1 MNTHQRQLAWW
12 LYGGLMLIFVALL
25 WWVAA
30 TDQAMSGSSESLA
43 TAPVATTESLS
54 ELPEGTSLPQGAT
67 TLSPAG
73 EASPWQSF
81 VVSVRAHAASDIG
94 MLLIQLVVILLVV
107 RVVGWLFARLHQ
119 PTVIGE
125 ILAGILLGPSLLGA
139 VWPEAMETLFP
150 AHSLGNLELLS
161 QFGLILFMFTIGME
175 LRMKDLKGQAQQA
188 FIISQSGIIFPFIL
202 GIVLTYGL
210 YSRPELLSEGSSFL
224 SLSLFVGISLSITA
238 FPVLA
243 RIIQE
248 RSLSHSHLG
257 RLALSTAAMGD
268 IVAWLMLAAIMAV
281 SQGGSFTS
289 ALYNMLFL
297 ALYLAV
303 IFGILRPL
311 FGLLGR
317 RVRHREVLSKSLM
330 GLIFILLMASAYFT
344 EIMSMH
350 ALFGAFML
358 GLVMPENL
366 DFRVIVKEKVEDVAL
381 LLLLPL
387 FFVSSGLRTELGLVN
402 TPQLWGLFLIC
413 TLVAVVGKM
422 GGTYLAARSCGI
434 QRRESLYLGAYMNT
448 RGLMELVVLRIGLD
462 LGVLSPVLFTI
473 LVMMTL
479 VTTIMTAPTLQLIDW
494 LLKKKKTP
502 QSQEHTTGQVLISFG
517 RAETGVTLLEFFHRL
532 CGGTSP
538 QVACTLMH
546 VTTDT
551 DISTIDADHYYAS
564 SFAAPMEMAKQ
575 LDLSVERKY
584 EIAESVPEAVLSH
597 ANHIQ
602 SNLLLLGAS
611 VNLSQDKKDRDL
623 VAYSDKLTRRWKVVT
638 GRRRQAKKE
647 QSSHSFEEIIDT
659 FAHEAP
665 CSVGIYVDNGQ
676 TPIAHPL
683 VLMQRPEDQELLLVA
698 EQVTEH
704 ADSPIT
710 LMPLSSHIAKLTTE
724 LADRVSWVGEPFA
737 EQVDLSAYDFAFIA
751 YDAWAT
757 LTPAQHELLQQLPSY
772 LILDIDEATIELPT
786 IHRPTT
792 GAVSYLGKTSEL

>member
-30 TDQAMSGSSESLA
+30 TDQAMSGSSESLV
-43 TAPVATTESLS
+43 TAPVAATESLS
-54 ELPEGTSLPQGAT
+54 ELPEGASLPQGAT

-81 VVSVRAHAASDIG
+81 VTSVRTHAASDIG

-150 AHSLGNLELLS
+150 VHSLGNLELLS

-202 GIVLTYGL
+202 GIILTYGL

-224 SLSLFVGISLSITA
+224 SLALFVGISLSITA

-289 ALYNMLFL
+289 AFYNMLFL

-462 LGVLSPVLFTI
+462 LGVLSTVLFTI

-479 VTTIMTAPTLQLIDW
+479 VTTVMTAPTLQLIDW
-494 LLKKKKTP
+494 LLKKKTP
-502 QSQEHTTGQVLISFG
+502 QSLEHATGQVLISFG

-551 DISTIDADHYYAS
+551 DISTIDADLYYAS

-575 LDLSVERKY
+575 LDLTVERKY

-647 QSSHSFEEIIDT
+647 QSSHSFEEIIAT

-683 VLMQRPEDQELLLVA
+683 VLMQRPEDKELLLVA
-698 EQVTEH
+698 EQVTER

-710 LMPLSSHIAKLTTE
+710 LMPLSSHLAKPTTE
-724 LADRVSWVGEPFA
+724 LSARVSWSGESFA
-737 EQVDLSAYDFAFIA
+737 EQVDLSAYDFALIA
-751 YDAWAT
+751 YDAWAA
-757 LTPAQHELLQQLPSY
+757 LTPAQQELLKQLPSY
-772 LILDIDEATIELPT
+772 FILDIDEATIELPT

-792 GAVSYLGKTSEL
+792 EAVSYLGKAS

>member
-30 TDQAMSGSSESLA
+30 TDRAMSGSSESLV
-43 TAPVATTESLS
+43 TAPVAATESLS
-54 ELPEGTSLPQGAT
+54 ELPEGASLPQGAT

-81 VVSVRAHAASDIG
+81 VTSVRTHAALDIG

-150 AHSLGNLELLS
+150 VHSLGNLELLS

-202 GIVLTYGL
+202 GIILTYGL
-210 YSRPELLSEGSSFL
+210 YSRPELLSDGSSFL
-224 SLSLFVGISLSITA
+224 SLALFVGISLSITA

-494 LLKKKKTP
+494 LLKKKTP
-502 QSQEHTTGQVLISFG
+502 QSLEHATGQVLISFG

-623 VAYSDKLTRRWKVVT
+623 VAYSNKLTRRWGLLT

-647 QSSHSFEEIIDT
+647 QSSHSFEELIAT
-659 FAHEAP
+659 FAQEAP

-683 VLMQRPEDQELLLVA
+683 VLMQRPEDQKLLLVA
-698 EQVTEH
+698 EQVTQS

-710 LMPLSSHIAKLTTE
+710 LMSLSSRLAKPTTE
-724 LADRVSWVGEPFA
+724 LSARVSWSGETFT
-737 EQVDLSAYDFAFIA
+737 EQVDLSTYDFAFIA
-751 YDAWAT
+751 YDAWAA
-757 LTPAQHELLQQLPSY
+757 LTPAQQELLQQLPSY
-772 LILDIDEATIELPT
+772 FILDIDEATIELPT

-792 GAVSYLGKTSEL
+792 EAVSYLGKVS

>member
-1 MNTHQRQLAWW
+1 
-12 LYGGLMLIFVALL
+12 
-25 WWVAA
+25 
-30 TDQAMSGSSESLA
+30 
-43 TAPVATTESLS
+43 
-54 ELPEGTSLPQGAT
+54 
-67 TLSPAG
+67 
-73 EASPWQSF
+73 
-81 VVSVRAHAASDIG
+81 
-94 MLLIQLVVILLVV
+94 
-107 RVVGWLFARLHQ
+107 
-119 PTVIGE
+119 
-125 ILAGILLGPSLLGA
+125 
-139 VWPEAMETLFP
+139 
-150 AHSLGNLELLS
+150 
-161 QFGLILFMFTIGME
+161 
-175 LRMKDLKGQAQQA
+175 
-188 FIISQSGIIFPFIL
+188 
-202 GIVLTYGL
+202 
-210 YSRPELLSEGSSFL
+210 
-224 SLSLFVGISLSITA
+224 
-238 FPVLA
+238 
-243 RIIQE
+243 
-248 RSLSHSHLG
+248 
-257 RLALSTAAMGD
+257 
-268 IVAWLMLAAIMAV
+268 
-281 SQGGSFTS
+281 
-289 ALYNMLFL
+289 
-297 ALYLAV
+297 
-303 IFGILRPL
+303 
-311 FGLLGR
+311 
-317 RVRHREVLSKSLM
+317 
-330 GLIFILLMASAYFT
+330 
-344 EIMSMH
+344 
-350 ALFGAFML
+350 ML
-358 GLVMPENL
+358 GLIMPENL
-366 DFRVIVKEKVEDVAL
+366 DFRVIVKEKVEDLAL

-402 TPQLWGLFLIC
+402 TPQLWGLFGIF

-434 QRRESLYLGAYMNT
+434 QSRESLYLGAYMNT

-462 LGVLSPVLFTI
+462 LGVLSTVLFTI

-502 QSQEHTTGQVLISFG
+502 QSLEHATGQVLISFG

-647 QSSHSFEEIIDT
+647 QSSHSFEEIIAT

-683 VLMQRPEDQELLLVA
+683 VLMQRPEDRELLLVA
-698 EQVTEH
+698 EQVSEC

-710 LMPLSSHIAKLTTE
+710 LMPLSSHLAKPATE
-724 LADRVSWVGEPFA
+724 LSACVSWSRETFA
-737 EQVDLSAYDFAFIA
+737 EQVDLRAYDFALIA
-751 YDAWAT
+751 YDAWAA
-757 LTPAQHELLQQLPSY
+757 LTPAQQELLQQLPSY

-792 GAVSYLGKTSEL
+792 GAVSYLGKVS

>member
-30 TDQAMSGSSESLA
+30 TDGAMSGSSESLV
-43 TAPVATTESLS
+43 TAPVAATESLS
-54 ELPEGTSLPQGAT
+54 ELPEGASLPQGAT

-81 VVSVRAHAASDIG
+81 VTSVRTHAASDIG

-150 AHSLGNLELLS
+150 VHSLGNLELLS

-202 GIVLTYGL
+202 GIILTYRL
-210 YSRPELLSEGSSFL
+210 YSRPELLSDGSSFL
-224 SLSLFVGISLSITA
+224 SLALFVGISLSITA

-462 LGVLSPVLFTI
+462 LGVLSTVLFTI

-479 VTTIMTAPTLQLIDW
+479 VTTVMTAPTLQLIDW
-494 LLKKKKTP
+494 LLKKKTP
-502 QSQEHTTGQVLISFG
+502 QSREHATGQVLISFG

-575 LDLSVERKY
+575 LDLTVERKY

-647 QSSHSFEEIIDT
+647 QSSHSFEEIIAT

-683 VLMQRPEDQELLLVA
+683 VLMQRPEDKELLLVA
-698 EQVTEH
+698 EQVTER

-710 LMPLSSHIAKLTTE
+710 LMPLSSHLAKPTTE
-724 LADRVSWVGEPFA
+724 LSARVSWSGESFA
-737 EQVDLSAYDFAFIA
+737 EQVDLSAYDFALIA
-751 YDAWAT
+751 YDAWAA
-757 LTPAQHELLQQLPSY
+757 LTPAQQELLKQLPSY
-772 LILDIDEATIELPT
+772 FILDIDEATIELPT

-792 GAVSYLGKTSEL
+792 EAVSYLGKAS

>member
-30 TDQAMSGSSESLA
+30 TDQAMSGSSESLV
-43 TAPVATTESLS
+43 TAPVAATESLS
-54 ELPEGTSLPQGAT
+54 ELPEGASLPQGAT

-81 VVSVRAHAASDIG
+81 VTSVRTHAASDIG

-150 AHSLGNLELLS
+150 VHSLGNLELLS

-202 GIVLTYGL
+202 GIILTYGL

-224 SLSLFVGISLSITA
+224 SLALFVGISLSITA

-366 DFRVIVKEKVEDVAL
+366 DFRVIVKEKVEDLAL

-479 VTTIMTAPTLQLIDW
+479 VTTVMTAPTLQLIDW
-494 LLKKKKTP
+494 LLKKKTP
-502 QSQEHTTGQVLISFG
+502 QSREHATGQVLISFG

-575 LDLSVERKY
+575 LDLTVERKY

-647 QSSHSFEEIIDT
+647 QSSHSFEEIIAT
-659 FAHEAP
+659 FAQEAP

-683 VLMQRPEDQELLLVA
+683 VLMQRPEDQKLLLVA
-698 EQVTEH
+698 EQVTER

-710 LMPLSSHIAKLTTE
+710 LMPLSSHLAKPTTE
-724 LADRVSWVGEPFA
+724 LSARVSWSGETFT
-737 EQVDLSAYDFAFIA
+737 EQVDLSTYDFALIA
-751 YDAWAT
+751 YDAWVA
-757 LTPAQHELLQQLPSY
+757 LTPAQQELLKQLPSY
-772 LILDIDEATIELPT
+772 FILDIDEATIELPT

-792 GAVSYLGKTSEL
+792 GAVSYLGKVS

>member
-1 MNTHQRQLAWW
+1 
-12 LYGGLMLIFVALL
+12 
-25 WWVAA
+25 
-30 TDQAMSGSSESLA
+30 
-43 TAPVATTESLS
+43 
-54 ELPEGTSLPQGAT
+54 
-67 TLSPAG
+67 
-73 EASPWQSF
+73 
-81 VVSVRAHAASDIG
+81 

-150 AHSLGNLELLS
+150 VHSLGNLELLS

-202 GIVLTYGL
+202 GIILTYGL

-224 SLSLFVGISLSITA
+224 SLALFVGISLSITA

-289 ALYNMLFL
+289 AFYNMLFL

-462 LGVLSPVLFTI
+462 LGVLSTVLFTI

-479 VTTIMTAPTLQLIDW
+479 VTTVMTAPTLQLIDW
-494 LLKKKKTP
+494 LLKKKTP
-502 QSQEHTTGQVLISFG
+502 QSLEHATGQVLISFG

-551 DISTIDADHYYAS
+551 DISTIDADLYYAS

-575 LDLSVERKY
+575 LDLTVERKY

-647 QSSHSFEEIIDT
+647 QSSHSFEEIIAT

-683 VLMQRPEDQELLLVA
+683 VLMQRPEDKELLLVA
-698 EQVTEH
+698 EQVTER

-710 LMPLSSHIAKLTTE
+710 LMPLSSHLAKPTTE
-724 LADRVSWVGEPFA
+724 LSARVSWSGESFA
-737 EQVDLSAYDFAFIA
+737 EQVALIA
-751 YDAWAT
+751 YDAWAA
-757 LTPAQHELLQQLPSY
+757 LTPAQQELLKQLPSY
-772 LILDIDEATIELPT
+772 FILDIDEATIELPT

-792 GAVSYLGKTSEL
+792 EAVSYLGKAS

>member
-12 LYGGLMLIFVALL
+12 FYGGLMLIFVALL
-25 WWVAA
+25 WWAAA
-30 TDQAMSGSSESLA
+30 TDQAMSGSSEALV

-54 ELPEGTSLPQGAT
+54 ELPEGASLPQGAT

-81 VVSVRAHAASDIG
+81 VTSVRTHAASDIG

-202 GIVLTYGL
+202 GIILTYRL
-210 YSRPELLSEGSSFL
+210 YSRPELLSDGSSFL
-224 SLSLFVGISLSITA
+224 SLALFVGISLSITA

-494 LLKKKKTP
+494 LLKKKTP
-502 QSQEHTTGQVLISFG
+502 QSLEHATGQVLISFG

-564 SFAAPMEMAKQ
+564 SFEAPMEMAKQ

-611 VNLSQDKKDRDL
+611 VNLSQDTKDREL
-623 VAYSDKLTRRWKVVT
+623 VADSDKLTRRWKVVT

-647 QSSHSFEEIIDT
+647 QSSHSLEEIIAT

-683 VLMQRPEDQELLLVA
+683 VLMQRPEDKELLLVA
-698 EQVTEH
+698 EQVTER

-710 LMPLSSHIAKLTTE
+710 LMPLSSHLAKPTTE
-724 LADRVSWVGEPFA
+724 LSARVSWSGETFT
-737 EQVDLSAYDFAFIA
+737 EQVDLSTYDFAFIA
-751 YDAWAT
+751 YDAWAA
-757 LTPAQHELLQQLPSY
+757 LTPAQQELLQQLPSY
-772 LILDIDEATIELPT
+772 FILDIDEATIELPT

-792 GAVSYLGKTSEL
+792 ETVSYLGKVS

>member
-1 MNTHQRQLAWW
+1 MNTQQRQRAWW

-30 TDQAMSGSSESLA
+30 ADQAMSGSSESLV
-43 TAPVATTESLS
+43 TAPVATATESLGEAS
-54 ELPEGTSLPQGAT
+54 EGAVVAPASPA
-67 TLSPAG
+67 LSPAG
-73 EASPWQSF
+73 EATPWQSF
-81 VVSVRAHAASDIG
+81 VTSVRSHAASDIG

-150 AHSLGNLELLS
+150 VHSLGNLELLS

-188 FIISQSGIIFPFIL
+188 FVISQSGIIFPFIL
-202 GIVLTYGL
+202 GILLTYGL

-224 SLSLFVGISLSITA
+224 SLALFVGISLSITA

-366 DFRVIVKEKVEDVAL
+366 DFRVIVKEKVEDLAL

-402 TPQLWGLFLIC
+402 TPELWALFGIF
-413 TLVAVVGKM
+413 TLVAVIGKM

-462 LGVLSPVLFTI
+462 LGVLSTVLFTI

-502 QSQEHTTGQVLISFG
+502 QSLEHATGQVLISFG

-532 CGGTSP
+532 CGGTAP
-538 QVACTLMH
+538 QVGCTLMH

-564 SFAAPMEMAKQ
+564 SFEAPMEMAKQ
-575 LDLSVERKY
+575 LDLTVERKY

-623 VAYSDKLTRRWKVVT
+623 VAYSNKLTRRWDLLT
-638 GRRRQAKKE
+638 GRRRKAKKE
-647 QSSHSFEEIIDT
+647 QSSHSFEELIAT
-659 FAHEAP
+659 FAQEAS

-683 VLMQRPEDQELLLVA
+683 VLMQRAEDQELLLVA
-698 EQVTEH
+698 EQVTQS

-710 LMPLSSHIAKLTTE
+710 LMPLSSHLAKPTTE
-724 LADRVSWVGEPFA
+724 LSARVSWSRETFA

-751 YDAWAT
+751 YDAWAA
-757 LTPAQHELLQQLPSY
+757 LTPAQQELLQQLPSY
-772 LILDIDEATIELPT
+772 FILDIDEATIELPT

-792 GAVSYLGKTSEL
+792 EAVSYLGKAS

>member
-30 TDQAMSGSSESLA
+30 TDRAMSGSSESLV
-43 TAPVATTESLS
+43 TAPVAATESLS
-54 ELPEGTSLPQGAT
+54 ELPEGASLPQGAT
-67 TLSPAG
+67 TLSPVG

-81 VVSVRAHAASDIG
+81 VTSVRTHAASDIG

-139 VWPEAMETLFP
+139 VWPEAMEMLFP
-150 AHSLGNLELLS
+150 VHSLGNLELLS

-202 GIVLTYGL
+202 GIILTYRL
-210 YSRPELLSEGSSFL
+210 YSRPELLSDGSSFL
-224 SLSLFVGISLSITA
+224 SLALFVGISLSITA

-494 LLKKKKTP
+494 LLKKKTP
-502 QSQEHTTGQVLISFG
+502 QSLEHATGQVLISFG

-575 LDLSVERKY
+575 LDLAVERKY

-623 VAYSDKLTRRWKVVT
+623 VAYSNKLTRRWGLLT
-638 GRRRQAKKE
+638 GRRRKVKKE
-647 QSSHSFEEIIDT
+647 QSSHSFEELIAT
-659 FAHEAP
+659 FAQEAP

-683 VLMQRPEDQELLLVA
+683 VLMQRPEDQKLLLVA
-698 EQVTEH
+698 EQVTER

-710 LMPLSSHIAKLTTE
+710 LMPLSSHLAKPTTE
-724 LADRVSWVGEPFA
+724 LSARVSWSGESFT
-737 EQVDLSAYDFAFIA
+737 EQVDLSAYDFALIA
-751 YDAWAT
+751 YDAWAA
-757 LTPAQHELLQQLPSY
+757 LTPAQQELLKQLPSY
-772 LILDIDEATIELPT
+772 FILDIDEATIELPT

-792 GAVSYLGKTSEL
+792 ETVSYLGKVS

>member
-12 LYGGLMLIFVALL
+12 LYGGLMLFFVALL

-30 TDQAMSGSSESLA
+30 TDQAMSGPSEALV
-43 TAPVATTESLS
+43 TAPVAMTESLS
-54 ELPEGTSLPQGAT
+54 EEPEGTVMAPELP

-81 VVSVRAHAASDIG
+81 VSSVRAHAASDIG

-107 RVVGWLFARLHQ
+107 RVVGWLFARLRQ

-150 AHSLGNLELLS
+150 VHSLGNLELLS

-188 FIISQSGIIFPFIL
+188 FIISQSGIIIPFIL
-202 GIVLTYGL
+202 GIFLTYGL
-210 YSRPELLSEGSSFL
+210 YSRPELLSEESSFL
-224 SLSLFVGISLSITA
+224 SLALFVGISLSITA

-366 DFRVIVKEKVEDVAL
+366 DFRVIVKEKVEDLAL

-402 TPQLWGLFLIC
+402 TPQLWGLFGIF

-462 LGVLSPVLFTI
+462 LGVLSTVLFTI

-479 VTTIMTAPTLQLIDW
+479 VTTVMTAPTLQLIDW

-502 QSQEHTTGQVLISFG
+502 QSLEHATGQVLISFG

-623 VAYSDKLTRRWKVVT
+623 VAYSDKLTRRWKVMT
-638 GRRRQAKKE
+638 GRRRKAKKE
-647 QSSHSFEEIIDT
+647 PTSHSFEEIIAT
-659 FAHEAP
+659 FAQEAP

-683 VLMQRPEDQELLLVA
+683 VLMQRPEDQKLLLIA
-698 EQVTEH
+698 EQVTER

-710 LMPLSSHIAKLTTE
+710 LMPLSSHLAKPTTA
-724 LADRVSWVGEPFA
+724 LSARVSWSGESFA
-737 EQVDLSAYDFAFIA
+737 EQVDLSGYDFAFIA
-751 YDAWAT
+751 YDAWAA
-757 LTPAQHELLQQLPSY
+757 LTPAQQELLQQLPSY

-792 GAVSYLGKTSEL
+792 GAVSYLGKVS

>member
-30 TDQAMSGSSESLA
+30 TDRATSGSSESLV
-43 TAPVATTESLS
+43 TAPVAATESLS
-54 ELPEGTSLPQGAT
+54 ELPEGASLPQGAT

-81 VVSVRAHAASDIG
+81 VTSVCTHAASDIG

-150 AHSLGNLELLS
+150 VHSLGNLELLS

-202 GIVLTYGL
+202 GIILTYRL
-210 YSRPELLSEGSSFL
+210 YSRPELLSDGSSFL
-224 SLSLFVGISLSITA
+224 SLALFVGISLSITA

-494 LLKKKKTP
+494 LLKKKTP
-502 QSQEHTTGQVLISFG
+502 QSLEHAAGQVLISFG

-564 SFAAPMEMAKQ
+564 SFEAPMEMAKQ
-575 LDLSVERKY
+575 LDLTVERKY

-647 QSSHSFEEIIDT
+647 QSSHSFEEIIAT

-683 VLMQRPEDQELLLVA
+683 VLMQRPEDKELLLVA
-698 EQVTEH
+698 EQVTER

-710 LMPLSSHIAKLTTE
+710 LMPLSSHLAKPTTE
-724 LADRVSWVGEPFA
+724 LSARVSWSGETFT
-737 EQVDLSAYDFAFIA
+737 EQVDLSTYDFAFIA
-751 YDAWAT
+751 YDAWAA
-757 LTPAQHELLQQLPSY
+757 LTPAQQELLQQLPSY
-772 LILDIDEATIELPT
+772 FILDIDEATIELPT

-792 GAVSYLGKTSEL
+792 EAVSYLGKVS

>member
-1 MNTHQRQLAWW
+1 MNTQQRQQAWW

-30 TDQAMSGSSESLA
+30 TDGAMSGSSESLV
-43 TAPVATTESLS
+43 TAPVATATESWGEAS
-54 ELPEGTSLPQGAT
+54 EGAVVALDLT
-67 TLSPAG
+67 TPSSAM

-81 VVSVRAHAASDIG
+81 VGSVRAHAASDIG
-94 MLLIQLVVILLVV
+94 LLLIQLVVILLVV

-150 AHSLGNLELLS
+150 VHSLGNLELLS

-188 FIISQSGIIFPFIL
+188 FVISQSGIIFPFIL
-202 GIVLTYGL
+202 GILLTYGL

-344 EIMSMH
+344 KIMSMH

-366 DFRVIVKEKVEDVAL
+366 DFRVIVKEKVEDLAL

-402 TPQLWGLFLIC
+402 TPELWALFGIF

-462 LGVLSPVLFTI
+462 LGVLSTVLFTI

-494 LLKKKKTP
+494 LLKKKTP
-502 QSQEHTTGQVLISFG
+502 QSLEHATGQVLISFG

-532 CGGTSP
+532 CGGTAP

-551 DISTIDADHYYAS
+551 DISTIDAEHYYAS

-575 LDLSVERKY
+575 LDLAVERKY

-623 VAYSDKLTRRWKVVT
+623 VAYSNKLTRRWGLLT
-638 GRRRQAKKE
+638 GRRRKAKKE
-647 QSSHSFEEIIDT
+647 QSSHSFEELIAT
-659 FAHEAP
+659 FAQEAP

-683 VLMQRPEDQELLLVA
+683 VLMQRPEDQKLLLVA
-698 EQVTEH
+698 EQVTQS

-710 LMPLSSHIAKLTTE
+710 LMPLSSHLAKPTAE
-724 LADRVSWVGEPFA
+724 LSARVSWSGETFA

-751 YDAWAT
+751 YDAWAA
-757 LTPAQHELLQQLPSY
+757 LTPAQQELLEQLPSY

-792 GAVSYLGKTSEL
+792 EAVSYLGKAS

>member
-30 TDQAMSGSSESLA
+30 TDGAMSGSSESLV
-43 TAPVATTESLS
+43 TAPVAATESLS
-54 ELPEGTSLPQGAT
+54 ELPEGASLPQGAT

-81 VVSVRAHAASDIG
+81 VSSVRAHAASDIG

-150 AHSLGNLELLS
+150 IHSLGNLELLS

-202 GIVLTYGL
+202 GIILTYGL
-210 YSRPELLSEGSSFL
+210 YSRPELLSDGSSFL
-224 SLSLFVGISLSITA
+224 SLALFVGISLSITA

-494 LLKKKKTP
+494 LLKKKTP
-502 QSQEHTTGQVLISFG
+502 QSLEHATGQVLISFG

-564 SFAAPMEMAKQ
+564 SFEAPMEMAKQ

-647 QSSHSFEEIIDT
+647 QSSHSFEELIAT
-659 FAHEAP
+659 FAQEAP

-683 VLMQRPEDQELLLVA
+683 VLMQRPEDKELLLVA
-698 EQVTEH
+698 EQVTER

-710 LMPLSSHIAKLTTE
+710 LMPLSSHLAKPTTE
-724 LADRVSWVGEPFA
+724 LSARVSWSGESFT
-737 EQVDLSAYDFAFIA
+737 EQVDLSAYDFALIA
-751 YDAWAT
+751 YDAWAA
-757 LTPAQHELLQQLPSY
+757 LTPAQQELLQQLPSY
-772 LILDIDEATIELPT
+772 FILDIDEATIDLPT

-792 GAVSYLGKTSEL
+792 EAVSYLGKVS

>member
-1 MNTHQRQLAWW
+1 
-12 LYGGLMLIFVALL
+12 MLIFVALL

-30 TDQAMSGSSESLA
+30 TDGAMSGSSESLV
-43 TAPVATTESLS
+43 TAPVAATESLS
-54 ELPEGTSLPQGAT
+54 ELPEGASLPQGAT

-81 VVSVRAHAASDIG
+81 VTSVRTHAASDIG

-150 AHSLGNLELLS
+150 VHSLGNLELLS

-202 GIVLTYGL
+202 GIILTYGL
-210 YSRPELLSEGSSFL
+210 YSRPELLSDGSSFL
-224 SLSLFVGISLSITA
+224 SLALFVGISLSITA

-494 LLKKKKTP
+494 LLKKKTP
-502 QSQEHTTGQVLISFG
+502 QSLEHATGQVLISFG

-564 SFAAPMEMAKQ
+564 SFEAPMEMAKQ

-611 VNLSQDKKDRDL
+611 VNLSQDKKDQDL

-647 QSSHSFEEIIDT
+647 QNAHSFEELIAT
-659 FAHEAP
+659 FAQEAP

-698 EQVTEH
+698 EQVTER

-710 LMPLSSHIAKLTTE
+710 LMPLSSHLAKPTTE
-724 LADRVSWVGEPFA
+724 LSARVSWSGESFT
-737 EQVDLSAYDFAFIA
+737 EQVDLSAYDFAIIA
-751 YDAWAT
+751 YDAWAA
-757 LTPAQHELLQQLPSY
+757 LTPAQQELLQQLPSY

-792 GAVSYLGKTSEL
+792 ETVSYLGKVS

>member
-1 MNTHQRQLAWW
+1 MNTQQRQRAWW

-30 TDQAMSGSSESLA
+30 TDGAMSGALESLV
-43 TAPVATTESLS
+43 TAPVATVTESWGEAS
-54 ELPEGTSLPQGAT
+54 EGAVVAPASPA
-67 TLSPAG
+67 LSPAG
-73 EASPWQSF
+73 EVTPWQSF
-81 VVSVRAHAASDIG
+81 VTSVRSHAASDIG

-150 AHSLGNLELLS
+150 VHSLGNLELLS

-188 FIISQSGIIFPFIL
+188 FVISQSGIIFPFIL
-202 GIVLTYGL
+202 GILLTYGL

-224 SLSLFVGISLSITA
+224 SLALFVGISLSITA

-366 DFRVIVKEKVEDVAL
+366 DFRVIVKEKVEDLAL

-402 TPQLWGLFLIC
+402 TPELWALFGIF
-413 TLVAVVGKM
+413 TLVAVIGKM

-462 LGVLSPVLFTI
+462 LGVLSTVLFTI

-494 LLKKKKTP
+494 LLKKKTP
-502 QSQEHTTGQVLISFG
+502 QSLEHATGQVLISFG

-532 CGGTSP
+532 CGGTAP

-564 SFAAPMEMAKQ
+564 SFEAPMEMAKQ
-575 LDLSVERKY
+575 LDLTVERKY

-623 VAYSDKLTRRWKVVT
+623 VAYSNKLTRRWDLLT
-638 GRRRQAKKE
+638 GRRRKAKKE
-647 QSSHSFEEIIDT
+647 QSSHSFEELIAT
-659 FAHEAP
+659 FAQEAP

-683 VLMQRPEDQELLLVA
+683 VLMQRAEDQELLLVA
-698 EQVTEH
+698 EQVTQS

-710 LMPLSSHIAKLTTE
+710 LMPLSSHLAKPTTE
-724 LADRVSWVGEPFA
+724 LSARVSWSRETFA

-751 YDAWAT
+751 YDAWAA
-757 LTPAQHELLQQLPSY
+757 LTPAQQELLQQLPSY
-772 LILDIDEATIELPT
+772 FILDIDEATIELPT

-792 GAVSYLGKTSEL
+792 EAVSYLGKAS

>member
-30 TDQAMSGSSESLA
+30 TDGAMSGSSESLV
-43 TAPVATTESLS
+43 TAPVAATESLS
-54 ELPEGTSLPQGAT
+54 ELPEGASLPQGAT

-81 VVSVRAHAASDIG
+81 VTSVRTHAASDIG

-150 AHSLGNLELLS
+150 VHSLGNLELLS

-202 GIVLTYGL
+202 GIILTYRL

-224 SLSLFVGISLSITA
+224 SLALFVGISLSITA

-402 TPQLWGLFLIC
+402 TPPLWALFGIF

-434 QRRESLYLGAYMNT
+434 QSRESLYLGAYMNT

-494 LLKKKKTP
+494 LLKKKTP
-502 QSQEHTTGQVLISFG
+502 QSLEHATGQVLISFG

-623 VAYSDKLTRRWKVVT
+623 VAYSNKLTRRWGLLT
-638 GRRRQAKKE
+638 GRRRKVKKE
-647 QSSHSFEEIIDT
+647 QSSHSFDELIAT
-659 FAHEAP
+659 LAQEAP

-683 VLMQRPEDQELLLVA
+683 VLMQRPEDQKLLLVA
-698 EQVTEH
+698 EQVTER

-710 LMPLSSHIAKLTTE
+710 LMPLSSHLAKPTTE
-724 LADRVSWVGEPFA
+724 LSARVLWGGESFT
-737 EQVDLSAYDFAFIA
+737 EQVDLSTYDFALIA
-751 YDAWAT
+751 YDAWAA
-757 LTPAQHELLQQLPSY
+757 LTPAQQELLQQLPSY
-772 LILDIDEATIELPT
+772 FILDIDEATIDLPT

-792 GAVSYLGKTSEL
+792 EAVSYLGKVS

>member
-12 LYGGLMLIFVALL
+12 LCGGLMLIFVALL

-30 TDQAMSGSSESLA
+30 TDQAMSGSSESLV
-43 TAPVATTESLS
+43 TAPVAATESLS
-54 ELPEGTSLPQGAT
+54 ELPEGASLPQGAT

-81 VVSVRAHAASDIG
+81 VTSVRTHAASDIG

-150 AHSLGNLELLS
+150 VHSLGNLELLS

-202 GIVLTYGL
+202 GIILTYGL

-224 SLSLFVGISLSITA
+224 SLALFVGISLSITA

-289 ALYNMLFL
+289 AFYNMLFL

-366 DFRVIVKEKVEDVAL
+366 DFRVIVKEKVEDLAL

-462 LGVLSPVLFTI
+462 LGVLSTVLFTI

-479 VTTIMTAPTLQLIDW
+479 VTTVMTAPTLQLIDW
-494 LLKKKKTP
+494 LLKKKTP
-502 QSQEHTTGQVLISFG
+502 QSLEHATGQVLISFG

-575 LDLSVERKY
+575 LDLTVERKY

-647 QSSHSFEEIIDT
+647 QSSHSFEEIIAT

-683 VLMQRPEDQELLLVA
+683 VLMQRPEDKELLLVA
-698 EQVTEH
+698 EQVTER

-710 LMPLSSHIAKLTTE
+710 LMPLSSHLAKPTTE
-724 LADRVSWVGEPFA
+724 LSARVSWSGESFA
-737 EQVDLSAYDFAFIA
+737 EQVDLSAYDFALIA
-751 YDAWAT
+751 YDAWAA
-757 LTPAQHELLQQLPSY
+757 LTPAQQELLKQLPSY
-772 LILDIDEATIELPT
+772 FILDIDEATIELPT

-792 GAVSYLGKTSEL
+792 EAVSYLGKAS

>member
-30 TDQAMSGSSESLA
+30 TDGAMSGSSESLV
-43 TAPVATTESLS
+43 TAPVAATESLS
-54 ELPEGTSLPQGAT
+54 ELPEGASLPQGAT

-81 VVSVRAHAASDIG
+81 VTSVRTHAASDIG

-202 GIVLTYGL
+202 GIILTYRL
-210 YSRPELLSEGSSFL
+210 YSRPELLSDGSSFL
-224 SLSLFVGISLSITA
+224 SLALFVGISLSITA

-462 LGVLSPVLFTI
+462 LGVLSTVLFTI

-479 VTTIMTAPTLQLIDW
+479 VTTVMTAPTLQLIDW
-494 LLKKKKTP
+494 LLKKKTP
-502 QSQEHTTGQVLISFG
+502 QSLEHATGQVLISFG

-575 LDLSVERKY
+575 LDLTVERKY

-647 QSSHSFEEIIDT
+647 QSSHSFEEIIAT

-683 VLMQRPEDQELLLVA
+683 VLMQRPEDKELLLVA
-698 EQVTEH
+698 EQVTER

-710 LMPLSSHIAKLTTE
+710 LMPLSSHLAKPTTE
-724 LADRVSWVGEPFA
+724 LSARVSWSGESFA
-737 EQVDLSAYDFAFIA
+737 EQVDLSAYDFALIA
-751 YDAWAT
+751 YDAWAA
-757 LTPAQHELLQQLPSY
+757 LTPAQQELLKQLPSY
-772 LILDIDEATIELPT
+772 FILDIDEATIELPT

-792 GAVSYLGKTSEL
+792 EAVSYLGKAS

>member
-1 MNTHQRQLAWW
+1 MNTQQRQQAWW
-12 LYGGLMLIFVALL
+12 LYGGLMLIFMALL

-30 TDQAMSGSSESLA
+30 TDGAMSVDSESLV
-43 TAPVATTESLS
+43 TAPVATTTEPWGEAS
-54 ELPEGTSLPQGAT
+54 EGVVVAPASPA
-67 TLSPAG
+67 LSPAV

-81 VVSVRAHAASDIG
+81 VGSVRAHAASDIG
-94 MLLIQLVVILLVV
+94 LLLIQLVVILLVV

-150 AHSLGNLELLS
+150 VHSLGNLELLS

-188 FIISQSGIIFPFIL
+188 FVISQSGIIFPFIL
-202 GIVLTYGL
+202 GILLTYGL

-224 SLSLFVGISLSITA
+224 SLALFVGISLSITA

-366 DFRVIVKEKVEDVAL
+366 DFRVIVKEKVEDLAL

-402 TPQLWGLFLIC
+402 TPELWALFGIF

-462 LGVLSPVLFTI
+462 LGVLSTVLFTI

-502 QSQEHTTGQVLISFG
+502 QSLEHATGQVLISFG

-532 CGGTSP
+532 CGGTAP

-551 DISTIDADHYYAS
+551 DISTIDAEHYYAS

-575 LDLSVERKY
+575 LDLAVERKY

-623 VAYSDKLTRRWKVVT
+623 VAYSNKLTRRWGLLT
-638 GRRRQAKKE
+638 GRRRKAKKE
-647 QSSHSFEEIIDT
+647 QSSHSFEELIAT
-659 FAHEAP
+659 FAQEAP

-698 EQVTEH
+698 EQVTQS

-710 LMPLSSHIAKLTTE
+710 LMPLSSHLAKPTAE
-724 LADRVSWVGEPFA
+724 LSARVSWSGETFA

-751 YDAWAT
+751 YDAWAA
-757 LTPAQHELLQQLPSY
+757 LTPAQQELLEQLPSY

-792 GAVSYLGKTSEL
+792 EAVSYLGKAS

>member
-30 TDQAMSGSSESLA
+30 TDQAMSGSSEALV

-54 ELPEGTSLPQGAT
+54 ELPEGASLPQGAT

-81 VVSVRAHAASDIG
+81 VTSVRTHAASDIG

-150 AHSLGNLELLS
+150 VHSLGNLELLS

-202 GIVLTYGL
+202 GIILTYGL
-210 YSRPELLSEGSSFL
+210 YSRPELLSDGSSFL
-224 SLSLFVGISLSITA
+224 SLALFVGISLSITA

-494 LLKKKKTP
+494 LLKKKTP
-502 QSQEHTTGQVLISFG
+502 QSLEHATGQVLISFG

-564 SFAAPMEMAKQ
+564 SFEAPMEMAKQ

-623 VAYSDKLTRRWKVVT
+623 VAYSNKLTRRWGLLT
-638 GRRRQAKKE
+638 GRRRKVKKE
-647 QSSHSFEEIIDT
+647 QSSHSFEEIIAT

-683 VLMQRPEDQELLLVA
+683 VLMQRPEDQKLLLVA
-698 EQVTEH
+698 EQVTER

-710 LMPLSSHIAKLTTE
+710 LMPLSSHLAKPTTE
-724 LADRVSWVGEPFA
+724 LSARVSWSGETFT
-737 EQVDLSAYDFAFIA
+737 EQVDLSTYDFAFIA
-751 YDAWAT
+751 YDAWAA
-757 LTPAQHELLQQLPSY
+757 LTPAQQELLQQLPSY
-772 LILDIDEATIELPT
+772 FILDIDEATIELPT

-792 GAVSYLGKTSEL
+792 ETVSYLGKVS

>member
-1 MNTHQRQLAWW
+1 MNTQQRQQAWW

-30 TDQAMSGSSESLA
+30 TDGAMSVDSESLV
-43 TAPVATTESLS
+43 TAPVATMTEPL
-54 ELPEGTSLPQGAT
+54 
-67 TLSPAG
+67 G
-73 EASPWQSF
+73 EASEGAVVAPDLTTPSSAMEATPWQSF
-81 VVSVRAHAASDIG
+81 VTSVRSHAASDIG
-94 MLLIQLVVILLVV
+94 LLLIQLVVILLVV

-150 AHSLGNLELLS
+150 VHSLGNLELLS

-188 FIISQSGIIFPFIL
+188 FVISQSGIIFPFIL
-202 GIVLTYGL
+202 GILLTYGL

-366 DFRVIVKEKVEDVAL
+366 DFRVIVKEKVEDLAL

-402 TPQLWGLFLIC
+402 TPELWTLFGIF

-434 QRRESLYLGAYMNT
+434 QSRESLYLGAYMNT

-462 LGVLSPVLFTI
+462 LGVLSTVLFTI

-502 QSQEHTTGQVLISFG
+502 QSLEHATGQVLISFG

-532 CGGTSP
+532 CGGTAP

-564 SFAAPMEMAKQ
+564 SFEAPMEMAKQ
-575 LDLSVERKY
+575 LDLSVQRKY

-623 VAYSDKLTRRWKVVT
+623 VAYSNKLTRRWGLLT
-638 GRRRQAKKE
+638 GRRRKAKKE
-647 QSSHSFEEIIDT
+647 QSSHSFEEIIAT
-659 FAHEAP
+659 FAQEAP

-683 VLMQRPEDQELLLVA
+683 VLMQRPEDEKLLLVA
-698 EQVTEH
+698 EQVTQS

-710 LMPLSSHIAKLTTE
+710 LMLLSSHLAKPTAE
-724 LADRVSWVGEPFA
+724 LSARVSWSRETFA

-751 YDAWAT
+751 YDAWAA
-757 LTPAQHELLQQLPSY
+757 LTPAQQELLKQLPSY

-792 GAVSYLGKTSEL
+792 EAVSYLGKVS

>member
-30 TDQAMSGSSESLA
+30 TDRAMSGSSESLV
-43 TAPVATTESLS
+43 TAPVAATESLS
-54 ELPEGTSLPQGAT
+54 ELPEGASLPQGAT
-67 TLSPAG
+67 TLSPVG

-81 VVSVRAHAASDIG
+81 VTSVRTHAASDIG

-139 VWPEAMETLFP
+139 VWPEAMEMLFP
-150 AHSLGNLELLS
+150 VHSLGNLELLS

-202 GIVLTYGL
+202 GIILTYGL
-210 YSRPELLSEGSSFL
+210 YSRPELLSDGSSFL
-224 SLSLFVGISLSITA
+224 SLALFVGISLSITA

-494 LLKKKKTP
+494 LLKKKTP
-502 QSQEHTTGQVLISFG
+502 QSLEHATGQVLISFG

-564 SFAAPMEMAKQ
+564 SFEAPMEMAKQ

-647 QSSHSFEEIIDT
+647 RSSHSFEELIAT
-659 FAHEAP
+659 FAQEAP

-683 VLMQRPEDQELLLVA
+683 VLMQRPEDQKLLLVA
-698 EQVTEH
+698 EQVTER

-710 LMPLSSHIAKLTTE
+710 LMPLSSHLAKPTTE
-724 LADRVSWVGEPFA
+724 LSARVSWSGESFT
-737 EQVDLSAYDFAFIA
+737 EQVDLSAYDFALIA
-751 YDAWAT
+751 YDAWAA
-757 LTPAQHELLQQLPSY
+757 LTPAQQELLQQLPSY
-772 LILDIDEATIELPT
+772 FILDIDEATIDLPT

-792 GAVSYLGKTSEL
+792 EAVSYLGKVS

>member
-1 MNTHQRQLAWW
+1 MNTHQRQQAWW
-12 LYGGLMLIFVALL
+12 LYGGLMIIFVALL

-30 TDQAMSGSSESLA
+30 TDQAMSGSSEALV

-81 VVSVRAHAASDIG
+81 VASVRAHAASDIG

-107 RVVGWLFARLHQ
+107 RVVGWLFARLRQ

-150 AHSLGNLELLS
+150 VHSLGNLELLS

-224 SLSLFVGISLSITA
+224 SLALFVGISLSITA

-358 GLVMPENL
+358 GLIMPENL
-366 DFRVIVKEKVEDVAL
+366 DFRVIVKEKVEDLAL

-387 FFVSSGLRTELGLVN
+387 FFVRSGLRTELGLVN
-402 TPQLWGLFLIC
+402 TPQLWALFGIF

-434 QRRESLYLGAYMNT
+434 QSRESLYLGAYMNT

-462 LGVLSPVLFTI
+462 LGVLSTVLFTI

-494 LLKKKKTP
+494 LLKKKTP
-502 QSQEHTTGQVLISFG
+502 QSLEHATGQVLISFG

-647 QSSHSFEEIIDT
+647 QSSHSFEEIIAT

-683 VLMQRPEDQELLLVA
+683 VLMQRPEDRELLLVA
-698 EQVTEH
+698 EQVSER

-710 LMPLSSHIAKLTTE
+710 LMPLSSHLAKPETGLT
-724 LADRVSWVGEPFA
+724 DRVSWSRETFA
-737 EQVDLSAYDFAFIA
+737 EQVDLSAYDFALIA
-751 YDAWAT
+751 YDAWAALT
-757 LTPAQHELLQQLPSY
+757 LAQQELLQQLPSY

-792 GAVSYLGKTSEL
+792 GAVSYLGKVS

>member
-30 TDQAMSGSSESLA
+30 TDGAMSGSSESLV
-43 TAPVATTESLS
+43 TAPVATTESLGEAS
-54 ELPEGTSLPQGAT
+54 EGTVIAPELT
-67 TLSPAG
+67 TLSPVG

-81 VVSVRAHAASDIG
+81 VTSVRTHAASDIG

-150 AHSLGNLELLS
+150 VHSLGNLELLS

-202 GIVLTYGL
+202 GIILTYGL
-210 YSRPELLSEGSSFL
+210 YSRPELLSDGSSFL
-224 SLSLFVGISLSITA
+224 SLALFVGISLSITA

-494 LLKKKKTP
+494 LLKKKTP
-502 QSQEHTTGQVLISFG
+502 QSLEHATGQVLISFG

-647 QSSHSFEEIIDT
+647 QSSHSFEEIIAT

-683 VLMQRPEDQELLLVA
+683 VLMQRPEDKELLLVA
-698 EQVTEH
+698 EQVTER

-710 LMPLSSHIAKLTTE
+710 LMPLSSHLAKPTTE
-724 LADRVSWVGEPFA
+724 LSARVSWSGESFT
-737 EQVDLSAYDFAFIA
+737 EQVDLSAYDFALIA
-751 YDAWAT
+751 YDAWAA
-757 LTPAQHELLQQLPSY
+757 LTPAQQELLKQLPSY
-772 LILDIDEATIELPT
+772 FILDIDEATIELPT

-792 GAVSYLGKTSEL
+792 EAVSYLGKAS

>member
-1 MNTHQRQLAWW
+1 
-12 LYGGLMLIFVALL
+12 MLIFVALL
-25 WWVAA
+25 WWVSA
-30 TDQAMSGSSESLA
+30 TDQATSGSSESLV
-43 TAPVATTESLS
+43 TAPVAATESLS
-54 ELPEGTSLPQGAT
+54 ELPEGASLPQGAT

-81 VVSVRAHAASDIG
+81 VTSVRTHAASDIG

-202 GIVLTYGL
+202 GIILTYGL

-462 LGVLSPVLFTI
+462 LGVLSTVLFTI

-479 VTTIMTAPTLQLIDW
+479 VTTVMTAPTLQLIDW

-502 QSQEHTTGQVLISFG
+502 QSLEHATGQVLISFG

-575 LDLSVERKY
+575 LDLTVERKY

-647 QSSHSFEEIIDT
+647 QSSHSFEEIIAT

-683 VLMQRPEDQELLLVA
+683 VLMQRPEDKELLLVA
-698 EQVTEH
+698 EQVTER

-710 LMPLSSHIAKLTTE
+710 LMPLSSHLAKPTTE
-724 LADRVSWVGEPFA
+724 LSARVSWSGESFA
-737 EQVDLSAYDFAFIA
+737 EQVDLSAYDFALIA
-751 YDAWAT
+751 YDAWAA
-757 LTPAQHELLQQLPSY
+757 LTPAQQELLKQLPSY
-772 LILDIDEATIELPT
+772 FILDIDEATIELPT

-792 GAVSYLGKTSEL
+792 EAVSYLGKAS

>member
-1 MNTHQRQLAWW
+1 MNTQQRQQAWW
-12 LYGGLMLIFVALL
+12 LFGGLMIIFVALL

-30 TDQAMSGSSESLA
+30 TDQAMGGASESLV
-43 TAPVATTESLS
+43 TPPVATATESLGEAS
-54 ELPEGTSLPQGAT
+54 EGAVVEPASPA
-67 TLSPAG
+67 LSPAG

-81 VVSVRAHAASDIG
+81 VTSVRSHAASDIG

-139 VWPEAMETLFP
+139 VWPKAMETLFP
-150 AHSLGNLELLS
+150 VHSLGNLELLS

-202 GIVLTYGL
+202 GILLTYGL

-224 SLSLFVGISLSITA
+224 SLALFVGISLSITA

-366 DFRVIVKEKVEDVAL
+366 DFRVIVKEKVEDLAL

-402 TPQLWGLFLIC
+402 TPELWALFGIF
-413 TLVAVVGKM
+413 TLVAVIGKM

-462 LGVLSPVLFTI
+462 LGVLSTVLFTI

-502 QSQEHTTGQVLISFG
+502 QSLEHATGQVLISFG

-532 CGGTSP
+532 CGGTAP

-551 DISTIDADHYYAS
+551 DISTIDAEHYYAS

-575 LDLSVERKY
+575 LDLSVQRKY

-623 VAYSDKLTRRWKVVT
+623 VAYSNKLTRRWGLLT
-638 GRRRQAKKE
+638 GRRRKAKKE
-647 QSSHSFEEIIDT
+647 QSSHSFEELIAT
-659 FAHEAP
+659 FAQEAP

-698 EQVTEH
+698 EQVTQS

-710 LMPLSSHIAKLTTE
+710 LMPLSSHLAKPTTD
-724 LADRVSWVGEPFA
+724 LSACVSWSGETFA

-751 YDAWAT
+751 YDAWAA
-757 LTPAQHELLQQLPSY
+757 LTPAQQELLKQLPSY
-772 LILDIDEATIELPT
+772 FILDIDEATIELPT

-792 GAVSYLGKTSEL
+792 EAVSYLGKAS

>member
-1 MNTHQRQLAWW
+1 
-12 LYGGLMLIFVALL
+12 MLIFVALL

-30 TDQAMSGSSESLA
+30 TDQAMSGSSEALV
-43 TAPVATTESLS
+43 TAPVAATESLS
-54 ELPEGTSLPQGAT
+54 ELPEGASLPQGAT

-81 VVSVRAHAASDIG
+81 VTSVRTHAASDIG

-150 AHSLGNLELLS
+150 VHSLGNLELLS

-202 GIVLTYGL
+202 GIILTYGL

-224 SLSLFVGISLSITA
+224 SLALFVGISLSITA

-289 ALYNMLFL
+289 AFYNMLFL

-366 DFRVIVKEKVEDVAL
+366 DFRVIVKEKVEDLAL

-462 LGVLSPVLFTI
+462 LGVLSTVLFTI

-479 VTTIMTAPTLQLIDW
+479 VTTVMTAPTLQLIDW
-494 LLKKKKTP
+494 LLKKKTP
-502 QSQEHTTGQVLISFG
+502 QSREHATGQVLISFG

-575 LDLSVERKY
+575 LDLTVERKY

-647 QSSHSFEEIIDT
+647 QSSHSFEEIIAT

-683 VLMQRPEDQELLLVA
+683 VLMQRPEDKELLLVA
-698 EQVTEH
+698 EQVTER

-710 LMPLSSHIAKLTTE
+710 LMPLSSHLAKPTTE
-724 LADRVSWVGEPFA
+724 LSARVSWSGESFA
-737 EQVDLSAYDFAFIA
+737 EQVDLSAYDFALIA
-751 YDAWAT
+751 YDAWAA
-757 LTPAQHELLQQLPSY
+757 LTPAQQELLKQLPSY
-772 LILDIDEATIELPT
+772 FILDIDEATIELPT

-792 GAVSYLGKTSEL
+792 EAVSYLGKAS

>member
-1 MNTHQRQLAWW
+1 MNTQQRQQAWW

-30 TDQAMSGSSESLA
+30 TDQAMSGSSEALV
-43 TAPVATTESLS
+43 TPPVATTEFLS
-54 ELPEGTSLPQGAT
+54 EVPEGAVMAPELP

-81 VVSVRAHAASDIG
+81 VASVRAHAASDIG

-107 RVVGWLFARLHQ
+107 RVVGWIFARLHQ

-150 AHSLGNLELLS
+150 VHSLGNLELLS

-202 GIVLTYGL
+202 GIILTYGL

-366 DFRVIVKEKVEDVAL
+366 DFRVIVKEKVEDLAL

-402 TPQLWGLFLIC
+402 TPQLWALFGIF

-434 QRRESLYLGAYMNT
+434 QSRESLYLGAYMNT

-462 LGVLSPVLFTI
+462 LGILSTVLFTI

-479 VTTIMTAPTLQLIDW
+479 VTTVMTAPTLQLIDW

-502 QSQEHTTGQVLISFG
+502 QSLEHATGQVLISFG

-564 SFAAPMEMAKQ
+564 SFAAPMEMARQ

-623 VAYSDKLTRRWKVVT
+623 VAYSNKLTRRWGLLT
-638 GRRRQAKKE
+638 GRRRKAKKE
-647 QSSHSFEEIIDT
+647 QSSHSFEEIIAT

-683 VLMQRPEDQELLLVA
+683 VLMQRPEDKELLLIA
-698 EQVTEH
+698 EQVTER

-710 LMPLSSHIAKLTTE
+710 LMPLSSHLAKPASE
-724 LADRVSWVGEPFA
+724 LADRVSWSRETFA
-737 EQVDLSAYDFAFIA
+737 EQVDLSDYDFALIA
-751 YDAWAT
+751 YDAWAA
-757 LTPAQHELLQQLPSY
+757 LTPAQQELLQQLPSY
-772 LILDIDEATIELPT
+772 FILDIDEATIELPT

-792 GAVSYLGKTSEL
+792 EAVSYLGKAS

>member
-1 MNTHQRQLAWW
+1 MNTQQRQQAWW

-30 TDQAMSGSSESLA
+30 TDQAMSGSSEALV
-43 TAPVATTESLS
+43 TPPVATTESLS
-54 ELPEGTSLPQGAT
+54 EVPEGAVMAPELP

-81 VVSVRAHAASDIG
+81 VSSVRAHAASDIG
-94 MLLIQLVVILLVV
+94 MLLSQLVVILLVV

-289 ALYNMLFL
+289 AFYNMLFL

-366 DFRVIVKEKVEDVAL
+366 DFRVIVKEKVEDLAL

-494 LLKKKKTP
+494 LLKKKTP
-502 QSQEHTTGQVLISFG
+502 QSLEHATGQVLISFG

-647 QSSHSFEEIIDT
+647 QSSHSFEEIIAT

-683 VLMQRPEDQELLLVA
+683 VLMQRPEDKELLLVA
-698 EQVTEH
+698 EQVTER

-710 LMPLSSHIAKLTTE
+710 LMPLSSHLAKPTTE
-724 LADRVSWVGEPFA
+724 LSARVSWSGESFT
-737 EQVDLSAYDFAFIA
+737 EQVDLSAYDFALIA
-751 YDAWAT
+751 YDAWVA
-757 LTPAQHELLQQLPSY
+757 LTPAQQELLQQLPSY
-772 LILDIDEATIELPT
+772 FILDIDEATIELPT

-792 GAVSYLGKTSEL
+792 EAVSYLGKVS

>member
-1 MNTHQRQLAWW
+1 MNTQQRQLAWW

-30 TDQAMSGSSESLA
+30 TDQAMSGSSAALA
-43 TAPVATTESLS
+43 TDPVATTESLS
-54 ELPEGTSLPQGAT
+54 ELLEGTSLPQGAT

-81 VVSVRAHAASDIG
+81 VASVRTHAASDIG

-139 VWPEAMETLFP
+139 VWPEAMKTLFP

-381 LLLLPL
+381 LLFLPL

-479 VTTIMTAPTLQLIDW
+479 VTTVMTAPTLQLIDW

-502 QSQEHTTGQVLISFG
+502 QSREHATGQVLISFG

-647 QSSHSFEEIIDT
+647 QSSHSFEEIIAT

-683 VLMQRPEDQELLLVA
+683 VLMQRSEDQELLLIA

-710 LMPLSSHIAKLTTE
+710 LMPLSSHLAKPATE
-724 LADRVSWVGEPFA
+724 LSARVSWGGEPFA

-751 YDAWAT
+751 YDAWAA
-757 LTPAQHELLQQLPSY
+757 LTPAQQELLQQLPSY

-792 GAVSYLGKTSEL
+792 GAVSYLGKVS

>member
-1 MNTHQRQLAWW
+1 MNTQQRQQAWW

-30 TDQAMSGSSESLA
+30 TDGAMSGSSESLV
-43 TAPVATTESLS
+43 TAPVATATESWGEAS
-54 ELPEGTSLPQGAT
+54 EGAVVALDLT
-67 TLSPAG
+67 TPSSAM

-81 VVSVRAHAASDIG
+81 VGSVRAHAASDIG
-94 MLLIQLVVILLVV
+94 LLLIQLVVILLVV

-150 AHSLGNLELLS
+150 VHSLGNLELLS

-188 FIISQSGIIFPFIL
+188 FVISQSGIIFPFIL
-202 GIVLTYGL
+202 GILLTYGL

-224 SLSLFVGISLSITA
+224 SLALFVGISLSITA

-366 DFRVIVKEKVEDVAL
+366 DFRVIVKEKVEDLAL

-402 TPQLWGLFLIC
+402 TPELWALFGIF
-413 TLVAVVGKM
+413 TFVAVVGKM

-462 LGVLSPVLFTI
+462 LGVLSTVLFTI

-502 QSQEHTTGQVLISFG
+502 QSLEHATGQVLISFG

-532 CGGTSP
+532 CGGTAP
-538 QVACTLMH
+538 HVACTLMH

-551 DISTIDADHYYAS
+551 DISTIDAEHYYAS
-564 SFAAPMEMAKQ
+564 SFAAPMEMAKL
-575 LDLSVERKY
+575 LDLAVERKY

-623 VAYSDKLTRRWKVVT
+623 VAYSNKLTRRWGLLT
-638 GRRRQAKKE
+638 GRRRKAKKE
-647 QSSHSFEEIIDT
+647 QSSHSFEELIAT
-659 FAHEAP
+659 FAQEAP

-683 VLMQRPEDQELLLVA
+683 VLMQRPEDQKLLLVA
-698 EQVTEH
+698 EQVTQS

-710 LMPLSSHIAKLTTE
+710 LMPLSSHLAKPTAE
-724 LADRVSWVGEPFA
+724 LSARVSWSGETFA

-751 YDAWAT
+751 YDAWAA
-757 LTPAQHELLQQLPSY
+757 LTPAQQELLEQLPSY

-792 GAVSYLGKTSEL
+792 EAVSYLGKAS

>member
-30 TDQAMSGSSESLA
+30 TDGAMSGSSESLV
-43 TAPVATTESLS
+43 TAPVAATESLS
-54 ELPEGTSLPQGAT
+54 ELPEGASLPQGAT

-81 VVSVRAHAASDIG
+81 VTSVRTHAASDIG
-94 MLLIQLVVILLVV
+94 MLQIQLVVILLVV

-150 AHSLGNLELLS
+150 VHSLGNLELLS

-202 GIVLTYGL
+202 GIILTYGL

-224 SLSLFVGISLSITA
+224 SLALFVGISLSITA

-494 LLKKKKTP
+494 LLKKKTP
-502 QSQEHTTGQVLISFG
+502 QSLEHAAGQVLISFG

-564 SFAAPMEMAKQ
+564 SFEAPMEMAKQ

-647 QSSHSFEEIIDT
+647 QSSHSFEELIAT
-659 FAHEAP
+659 FAQEAP

-683 VLMQRPEDQELLLVA
+683 VLMQRPEDKELLLVA
-698 EQVTEH
+698 EQVTER

-710 LMPLSSHIAKLTTE
+710 LMPLSSHLAKPTTE
-724 LADRVSWVGEPFA
+724 LSARVSWSGESFT
-737 EQVDLSAYDFAFIA
+737 EQVDLSAYDFALIA
-751 YDAWAT
+751 YDAWAA
-757 LTPAQHELLQQLPSY
+757 LTPAQQELLQQLPSY
-772 LILDIDEATIELPT
+772 FILDIDEATIDLPT

-792 GAVSYLGKTSEL
+792 EAVSYLGKVS

>member
-1 MNTHQRQLAWW
+1 
-12 LYGGLMLIFVALL
+12 MLIFVALL

-30 TDQAMSGSSESLA
+30 TDGAMSGASESLV
-43 TAPVATTESLS
+43 TAPVATTTESWGEAS
-54 ELPEGTSLPQGAT
+54 EGVVVAPASPA
-67 TLSPAG
+67 LSPAG
-73 EASPWQSF
+73 ETSPWQSF
-81 VVSVRAHAASDIG
+81 VGSVRAHAASDIG
-94 MLLIQLVVILLVV
+94 LLLIQLVVILLVV

-150 AHSLGNLELLS
+150 VHSLGNLELLS

-188 FIISQSGIIFPFIL
+188 FVISQSGIIFPFIL
-202 GIVLTYGL
+202 GILLTYGL
-210 YSRPELLSEGSSFL
+210 YSCPELLSEGSSFL
-224 SLSLFVGISLSITA
+224 SLALFVDISLSITA

-366 DFRVIVKEKVEDVAL
+366 DFRVIVKEKVEDLAL

-402 TPQLWGLFLIC
+402 TPELWALFGIF

-462 LGVLSPVLFTI
+462 LGVLSTVLFTI

-502 QSQEHTTGQVLISFG
+502 QSLEHATGQVLISFG

-532 CGGTSP
+532 CGGTAP

-551 DISTIDADHYYAS
+551 DISTIDAEHYYAS
-564 SFAAPMEMAKQ
+564 SFAAPMEMAKL
-575 LDLSVERKY
+575 LDLAVERKY

-623 VAYSDKLTRRWKVVT
+623 VAYSNKLTRRWGLLT
-638 GRRRQAKKE
+638 GRRRKAKKE
-647 QSSHSFEEIIDT
+647 QSSHSFEELIAT
-659 FAHEAP
+659 FAQEAP

-698 EQVTEH
+698 EQVTQS

-710 LMPLSSHIAKLTTE
+710 LMPLSSHLAKPTTG
-724 LADRVSWVGEPFA
+724 LSARVSWSGETFA

-751 YDAWAT
+751 YDAWAA
-757 LTPAQHELLQQLPSY
+757 LTPAQQELLEQLPSY

-792 GAVSYLGKTSEL
+792 EAVSYLGKAS

>member
-1 MNTHQRQLAWW
+1 
-12 LYGGLMLIFVALL
+12 MLIFVALL

-30 TDQAMSGSSESLA
+30 TDGAMSGSSESLV
-43 TAPVATTESLS
+43 TAPVATATESWGEAS
-54 ELPEGTSLPQGAT
+54 EGAVVALDLT
-67 TLSPAG
+67 TPSSAM

-81 VVSVRAHAASDIG
+81 VGSVRAHAASDIG

-107 RVVGWLFARLHQ
+107 RVVGWFFARLHQ

-150 AHSLGNLELLS
+150 VHSLGNLELLS

-188 FIISQSGIIFPFIL
+188 FVISQSGIIFPFIL
-202 GIVLTYGL
+202 GILLTYGL

-224 SLSLFVGISLSITA
+224 SLALFVGISLSITA

-366 DFRVIVKEKVEDVAL
+366 DFRVIVKEKVEDLAL

-402 TPQLWGLFLIC
+402 TPELWALFGIF

-462 LGVLSPVLFTI
+462 LGVLSTVLFTI

-502 QSQEHTTGQVLISFG
+502 QSLEHATGQVLISFG

-532 CGGTSP
+532 CGGTAP

-551 DISTIDADHYYAS
+551 DISTIDAEHYYAS
-564 SFAAPMEMAKQ
+564 SFAAPMEMAKL
-575 LDLSVERKY
+575 LDLAVERKY

-623 VAYSDKLTRRWKVVT
+623 VAYSNKLTRRWGLLT
-638 GRRRQAKKE
+638 GRRRKAKKE
-647 QSSHSFEEIIDT
+647 QSSHSFEELIAT
-659 FAHEAP
+659 FAQEAP

-698 EQVTEH
+698 EQVTQS

-710 LMPLSSHIAKLTTE
+710 LMPLSSHLAKPTAE
-724 LADRVSWVGEPFA
+724 LSARVSWSGETFA

-751 YDAWAT
+751 YDAWVA
-757 LTPAQHELLQQLPSY
+757 LTSAQQELLEQLPSY

-792 GAVSYLGKTSEL
+792 EAVSYLGKAS

>member
-1 MNTHQRQLAWW
+1 
-12 LYGGLMLIFVALL
+12 MLIFVALL

-30 TDQAMSGSSESLA
+30 TDGAMSGSSESLV
-43 TAPVATTESLS
+43 TAPVAATESLS
-54 ELPEGTSLPQGAT
+54 ELPEGASLPQGAT

-81 VVSVRAHAASDIG
+81 VTSVRTHAASDIG
-94 MLLIQLVVILLVV
+94 MLQIQLVVILLVV

-150 AHSLGNLELLS
+150 VHSLGNLELLS

-202 GIVLTYGL
+202 GIILTYGL

-224 SLSLFVGISLSITA
+224 SLALFVGISLSITA

-494 LLKKKKTP
+494 LLKKKTP
-502 QSQEHTTGQVLISFG
+502 QSLEHAAGQVLISFG

-564 SFAAPMEMAKQ
+564 SFEAPMEMAKQ

-647 QSSHSFEEIIDT
+647 QSSHSFEELIAT
-659 FAHEAP
+659 FAQEAP

-683 VLMQRPEDQELLLVA
+683 VLMQRPEDKELLLVA
-698 EQVTEH
+698 EQVTER

-710 LMPLSSHIAKLTTE
+710 LMPLSSHLAKPTTE
-724 LADRVSWVGEPFA
+724 LSARVSWSGESFT
-737 EQVDLSAYDFAFIA
+737 EQVDLSAYDFALIA
-751 YDAWAT
+751 YDAWAA
-757 LTPAQHELLQQLPSY
+757 LTPAQQELLQQLPSY
-772 LILDIDEATIELPT
+772 FILDIDEATIDLPT

-792 GAVSYLGKTSEL
+792 EAVSYLGKVS

>member
-1 MNTHQRQLAWW
+1 MNTQQRQQAWW
-12 LYGGLMLIFVALL
+12 LYGGLMLIFMALL

-30 TDQAMSGSSESLA
+30 TDGAMSVDSESLV
-43 TAPVATTESLS
+43 TAPVATTTEPWGEAS
-54 ELPEGTSLPQGAT
+54 EGVVVAPASPA
-67 TLSPAG
+67 LSPAV

-81 VVSVRAHAASDIG
+81 VGSVRAHAASDIG
-94 MLLIQLVVILLVV
+94 LLLIQLVVILLVV

-150 AHSLGNLELLS
+150 VHSLGNLELLS

-188 FIISQSGIIFPFIL
+188 FVISQSGIIFPFIL
-202 GIVLTYGL
+202 GILLTYGL

-224 SLSLFVGISLSITA
+224 SLALFVGISLSITA

-366 DFRVIVKEKVEDVAL
+366 DFRVIVKEKVEDLAL

-402 TPQLWGLFLIC
+402 TPELWALFGIF

-462 LGVLSPVLFTI
+462 LGVLSTVLFTI

-502 QSQEHTTGQVLISFG
+502 QSLEHATGQVLISFG

-532 CGGTSP
+532 CGGTAP

-551 DISTIDADHYYAS
+551 DISTIDAEHYYAS
-564 SFAAPMEMAKQ
+564 SFAAPMEMAKL
-575 LDLSVERKY
+575 LDLAVERKY

-623 VAYSDKLTRRWKVVT
+623 VAYSNKLTRRWGLLT
-638 GRRRQAKKE
+638 GRRRKAKKE
-647 QSSHSFEEIIDT
+647 QSSHSFEELIAT
-659 FAHEAP
+659 FAQEAP

-683 VLMQRPEDQELLLVA
+683 VLRQRPEDQKLLLVA
-698 EQVTEH
+698 EQVTQS

-710 LMPLSSHIAKLTTE
+710 LMPLSLHLAKPTAE
-724 LADRVSWVGEPFA
+724 LSARVSWSGETFA

-751 YDAWAT
+751 YDAWAA
-757 LTPAQHELLQQLPSY
+757 LTPAQQELLEQLPSY

-792 GAVSYLGKTSEL
+792 EAVSYLGKAS

>member
-1 MNTHQRQLAWW
+1 
-12 LYGGLMLIFVALL
+12 MLIFVALL

-30 TDQAMSGSSESLA
+30 TDRAMSGSSEALV
-43 TAPVATTESLS
+43 TAPVAATESLS
-54 ELPEGTSLPQGAT
+54 ELPEGASLPQGAT

-81 VVSVRAHAASDIG
+81 VTSVRAHAASDIG

-107 RVVGWLFARLHQ
+107 RIVGWLFARLHQ

-150 AHSLGNLELLS
+150 VHSLGNLELLS

-202 GIVLTYGL
+202 GIILTYGL
-210 YSRPELLSEGSSFL
+210 YSRPELLSDGSSFL
-224 SLSLFVGISLSITA
+224 SLALFVGISLSITA

-344 EIMSMH
+344 EILSMH

-494 LLKKKKTP
+494 LLKKKTP
-502 QSQEHTTGQVLISFG
+502 QSLEHATGQVLISFG

-575 LDLSVERKY
+575 LDLAVERKY

-623 VAYSDKLTRRWKVVT
+623 VAYSNKLTRRWGLLT

-647 QSSHSFEEIIDT
+647 QSSHSFEEIIAT

-683 VLMQRPEDQELLLVA
+683 VLMQRPEDKELLLVA
-698 EQVTEH
+698 EQVTER

-710 LMPLSSHIAKLTTE
+710 LMPLSSHLAKPTTE
-724 LADRVSWVGEPFA
+724 LSARVSWSGETFT
-737 EQVDLSAYDFAFIA
+737 EQVDLSTYDFAFIA
-751 YDAWAT
+751 YDAWAA
-757 LTPAQHELLQQLPSY
+757 LTPAQQELLQQLPSY
-772 LILDIDEATIELPT
+772 FILDIDEATIELPT

-792 GAVSYLGKTSEL
+792 ETVSYLGKVS

>member
-1 MNTHQRQLAWW
+1 MNTQQRQRAWW

-30 TDQAMSGSSESLA
+30 TDQAMSGFSESLV
-43 TAPVATTESLS
+43 TAPVATATESLGEVS
-54 ELPEGTSLPQGAT
+54 EGAVVAPASPA
-67 TLSPAG
+67 LSPAG
-73 EASPWQSF
+73 EATPWQSF
-81 VVSVRAHAASDIG
+81 VMSVRSHAASDIG

-150 AHSLGNLELLS
+150 VHSLGNLELLS

-188 FIISQSGIIFPFIL
+188 FVISQSGIIFPFIL
-202 GIVLTYGL
+202 GILLTYGL

-224 SLSLFVGISLSITA
+224 SLALFVGISLSITA

-366 DFRVIVKEKVEDVAL
+366 DFRVIVKEKVEDLAL

-402 TPQLWGLFLIC
+402 TPELWALFGIF
-413 TLVAVVGKM
+413 TLVAVIGKM

-462 LGVLSPVLFTI
+462 LGVLSTVLFTI

-502 QSQEHTTGQVLISFG
+502 QSLEHATGQVLISFG

-532 CGGTSP
+532 CGGTAP
-538 QVACTLMH
+538 QVVCTLMH

-564 SFAAPMEMAKQ
+564 SFEAPMEMAKQ
-575 LDLSVERKY
+575 LDLTVERKY

-623 VAYSDKLTRRWKVVT
+623 VAYSNKLTRRWDLLT
-638 GRRRQAKKE
+638 GRRRKAKKE
-647 QSSHSFEEIIDT
+647 QSSHSFEELIAT
-659 FAHEAP
+659 FAQEAP

-683 VLMQRPEDQELLLVA
+683 VLMQRAEDQELLLVA
-698 EQVTEH
+698 EQVTQS

-710 LMPLSSHIAKLTTE
+710 LMPLSSHLAKPTTE
-724 LADRVSWVGEPFA
+724 LSARVSWSRETFA

-751 YDAWAT
+751 YDAWAA
-757 LTPAQHELLQQLPSY
+757 LTPAQQELLQQLPSY
-772 LILDIDEATIELPT
+772 FILDIDEATIELPT

-792 GAVSYLGKTSEL
+792 EAVSYLGKAS